1 MKHKPS
7 YQFYVCASHSVV
19 SDSLRPHGL
28 QPARL
33 LCSWD
38 SPGKNTG
45 VGCHDFLQGIFLIQE
60 SNLGL
65 QHCRQILYHVSH
77 QGSPTSF
84 IEDII
89 INSALNKK
97 LLYQKSCIFQKSKIT
112 FIFFPSGVILKPYIT
127 EVNNYKSN
135 YLEDLPSDVLF
146 LLHQTL
152 GESLTSGT

>member
-1 MKHKPS
+1 MKHKTP
-7 YQFYVCASHSVV
+7 YQFYVCASRSVM
-19 SDSLRPHGL
+19 SDSLRPCGL

-45 VGCHDFLQGIFLIQE
+45 VSCHDFLQGIFLIQA

-84 IEDII
+84 IQDII

-97 LLYQKSCIFQKSKIT
+97 LLYQKSCNFQNSKIT
-112 FIFFPSGVILKPYIT
+112 LIFFPSGVILKPNIT

-135 YLEDLPSDVLF
+135 YLEDLPSDVL